1 MQWAWFLKLGGHSM
15 SQVEQNAQRSVNR
28 GEQGAAPK
36 GLSYSEKQR
45 HDAAVQQQKAVNAKN
60 SKR

>member
-1 MQWAWFLKLGGHSM
+1 M